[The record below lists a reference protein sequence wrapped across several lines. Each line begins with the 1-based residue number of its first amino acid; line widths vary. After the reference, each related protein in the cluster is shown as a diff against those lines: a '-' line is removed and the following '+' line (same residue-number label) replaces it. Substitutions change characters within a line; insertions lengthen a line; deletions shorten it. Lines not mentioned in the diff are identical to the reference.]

1 MNGIFRLDRASNTLF
16 DAAGRRFDPR
26 QRKWL
31 PATKTKA
38 RARKLEALDAI
49 AAVRWLQR
57 ESTYPLREPIGVIG
71 PREATQAQRA
81 AALKVGELL
90 GDCRLTV
97 LCGGRQGVMQAV
109 CEGVA
114 RAGGLSIGLLPETD
128 AAQANP
134 FVGVA
139 IATGIGEARNAL
151 IARASFCLIA
161 IGDSLGTLSEVA
173 LGRQFG
179 KPVIGLEGAAKVEG
193 VRRVARANEAVES
206 VAEVVLAG
214 GRVAGT
220 RTIGRKEIQG
230 VAGRKAFRM
239 RAQTD

>member
-1 MNGIFRLDRASNTLF
+1 MSATFRLDRAQGALF
-16 DAAGRRFDPR
+16 DVGGRRFDPI
-26 QRKWL
+26 QRGWHFA
-31 PATKTKA
+31 ATKKA
-38 RARKLEALDAI
+38 PDTELETLDVLAALT
-49 AAVRWLQR
+49 WLQR
-57 ESTYPLREPIGVIG
+57 ESGYPMRVPVGVIG
-71 PREATQAQRA
+71 PREATAAQLA

-114 RAGGLSIGLLPETD
+114 RVGGLSIGLLPEAD
-128 AAQANP
+128 ASEANR

-161 IGDSLGTLSEVA
+161 IGNSLGTLSEVA

-179 KPVIGLEGAAKVEG
+179 KLVVGLEGAANVEG
-193 VRRVARANEAVES
+193 VQHVTGPKEAAERVAETI
-206 VAEVVLAG
+206 L
-214 GRVAGT
+214 GT
-220 RTIGRKEIQG
+220 G
-230 VAGRKAFRM
+230 
-239 RAQTD
+239 